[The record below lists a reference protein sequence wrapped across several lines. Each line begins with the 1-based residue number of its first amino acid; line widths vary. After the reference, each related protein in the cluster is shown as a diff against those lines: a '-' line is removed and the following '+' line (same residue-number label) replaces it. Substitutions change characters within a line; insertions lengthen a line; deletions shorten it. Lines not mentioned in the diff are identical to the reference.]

1 MLQVIVRVC
10 LTKNDCFALYQV
22 AALKLEV
29 ESLQSAAAE
38 QQAAAGDETSI
49 KMALDGLEKERDFYF
64 KKLRDIEVYLQ
75 ELGDVEEMQGQAKE
89 IAQKVF
95 AVLYAT
101 DDDDFEA
108 PPSAVCFSIVL
119 PPHLFM
125 MTKWPAAF
133 RSSSFAAL
141 GFKKFCA
148 CVCGLCNG

>member
-1 MLQVIVRVC
+1 MILVPPAHDTSLPSMRPSN
-10 LTKNDCFALYQV
+10 KV

-29 ESLQSAAAE
+29 ESLQSAAAD

-108 PPSAVCFSIVL
+108 PPSAVRFQFSNS
-119 PPHLFM
+119 H
-125 MTKWPAAF
+125 
-133 RSSSFAAL
+133 
-141 GFKKFCA
+141 
-148 CVCGLCNG
+148 